1 MFDDIELEEVSRA
14 HANELN
20 KSIDK
25 ISQNVLIGLALIA
38 VAIYV
43 KR

>member
-1 MFDDIELEEVSRA
+1 MFDDLDLEAPAKA

-25 ISQNVLIGLALIA
+25 ISQNVLIGLSLIA